1 MSENYYSFCL
11 NLLTFIFELALIVG
25 YLRKLKRTSF
35 LVEFLRKLEK
45 DIDLRGGSIGF
56 NADCAL
62 LIHENRNNC
71 QHLIWKH

>member
-1 MSENYYSFCL
+1 MSEIYYRFCL

-56 NADCAL
+56 HVDSVSST
-62 LIHENRNNC
+62 HENHNNC
-71 QHLIWKH
+71 QRLIWKH